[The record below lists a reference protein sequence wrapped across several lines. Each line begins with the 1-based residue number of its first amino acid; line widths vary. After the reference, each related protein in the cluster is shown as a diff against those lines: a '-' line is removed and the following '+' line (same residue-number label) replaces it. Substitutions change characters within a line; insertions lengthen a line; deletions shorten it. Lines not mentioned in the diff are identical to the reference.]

1 MNITQQQLKRIITEE
16 VQNAL
21 NEGSELGNI
30 YGAIMNLLMGRG
42 EWEKV
47 GGTEQGRLEAIK
59 IILPHISNMMKI
71 LRAQHKKR

>member
-1 MNITQQQLKRIITEE
+1 MKLTQQQLKQIIAEE
-16 VQNAL
+16 LQNAL

-47 GGTEQGRLEAIK
+47 GGTEQGQEEAYK
-59 IILPHISNMMKI
+59 ILHPYLSKMMKI
-71 LRAQHKKR
+71 VRAQQKKR

>member
-1 MNITQQQLKRIITEE
+1 MKITKQQLNQIIKEE
-16 VQNAL
+16 VQQVL

-59 IILPHISNMMKI
+59 IIHPHISKMMKI
-71 LRAQHKKR
+71 LRAQQKKR